1 MRPLNIKIKDKRFFS
16 LVFFLLVVSC
26 RCFMTLCDKIYHK
39 IL

>member
-16 LVFFLLVVSC
+16 LVFFVGSSC
-26 RCFMTLCDKIYHK
+26 GCFMTLCDKIYHK